1 MFAPH
6 ARADLLW
13 INRADDVKDGS
24 VPPNYAYGVPACVSL
39 AAGTWGN
46 PVVPWPAALENA
58 DNRAWIAAGT
68 SWLEGCKKTIGKPD
82 FRLPVQ

>member
-1 MFAPH
+1 
-6 ARADLLW
+6 
-13 INRADDVKDGS
+13 
-24 VPPNYAYGVPACVSL
+24 VSL